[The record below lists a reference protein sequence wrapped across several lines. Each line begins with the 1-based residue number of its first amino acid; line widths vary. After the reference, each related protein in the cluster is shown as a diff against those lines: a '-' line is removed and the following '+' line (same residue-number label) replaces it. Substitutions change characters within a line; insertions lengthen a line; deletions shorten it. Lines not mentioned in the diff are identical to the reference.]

1 MPELV
6 RSAVLTNYAEIAR
19 SVGLDP
25 YQMVRSV
32 GLSQACLV
40 ERDLKIP
47 TTAVR
52 RLLEDSAALSGVENF
67 GLRMAETRRLSI
79 LGQLGLVARD
89 APTVRHLLD
98 VIAQYMRVHNESLLL
113 RIEESGGL
121 ATIRQD
127 LVVNERGAMHQSVEL
142 SLGAVMRVLRIFLG
156 DQWWPR
162 RVCFVHQSPVDL
174 SLHRRLFGPALEFG
188 CEFDG
193 IVCKSSELDT
203 PIASS
208 DPVMAAY
215 ARRQL
220 ETAIGLDPKS
230 IEKEVRQLVLIL
242 LPAGRCSVEN
252 VARHLGVDRRTVHR
266 HLEREGLTFSALV
279 NQARLDLSERY
290 LAHPTRT
297 MAEIADLL
305 GGAASAASAV
315 ITPGRKL
322 STTTSARRARA
333 SSAARP
339 PARFRSSATLR
350 LLRLTARKNADT
362 VPGALPRSRA

>member
-1 MPELV
+1 MNYFGPGATLIDIAGHGFSISGHPPQNPVTNLV

-40 ERDLKIP
+40 ERDRKIP
-47 TTAVR
+47 ATAVR

-89 APTVRHLLD
+89 APTVRHLMD
-98 VIAQYMRVHNESLLL
+98 IIAQHMRVHNESLLL
-113 RIEESGGL
+113 RIEEAGGV

-127 LVVNERGAMHQSVEL
+127 LVVSERGAMHQSVEL
-142 SLGAVMRVLRIFLG
+142 SLGAMMRVLRIFLG
-156 DQWWPR
+156 DDWWPR

-193 IVCKSSELDT
+193 IVCKSSDLDT

-208 DPVMAAY
+208 DPVMAGY
-215 ARRQL
+215 ARRLL
-220 ETAIGLDPKS
+220 EDTVSLNPHS
-230 IEKEVRQLVLIL
+230 IDKEVRQLVLIL
-242 LPAGRCSVEN
+242 LPTGRCSVEN

-266 HLEREGLTFSALV
+266 RLERDGITFSALV

-305 GGAASAASAV
+305 GFSG
-315 ITPGRKL
+315 P
-322 STTTSARRARA
+322 STLARWHQAQFGI
-333 SSAARP
+333 P
-339 PARFRSSATLR
+339 ATLR
-350 LLRLTARKNADT
+350 RKALLAQASGRPAKA
-362 VPGALPRSRA
+362 

>member
-1 MPELV
+1 MPDLV

-25 YQMVRSV
+25 YHMVQTV

-47 TTAVR
+47 ATAVR

-79 LGQLGLVARD
+79 LGQLGMVARD
-89 APTVRHLLD
+89 APTVRHLMD

-127 LVVNERGAMHQSVEL
+127 LLLGDERGSMHQSVEL

-156 DQWWPR
+156 DDWWPR

-193 IVCKSSELDT
+193 IVCKSSDLDT

-220 ETAIGLDPKS
+220 ESAVGLDPTS

-242 LPAGRCSVEN
+242 LPAGRCSVDN

-266 HLEREGLTFSALV
+266 KLERAALTFSELV

-305 GGAASAASAV
+305 GFSGPSSLARWHQAQFGVPATVRRKALLAKAAGR
-315 ITPGRKL
+315 PGK
-322 STTTSARRARA
+322 A
-333 SSAARP
+333 
-339 PARFRSSATLR
+339 
-350 LLRLTARKNADT
+350 
-362 VPGALPRSRA
+362 

>member
-1 MPELV
+1 MRGIALAFRDTPVKTLMSDLV
-6 RSAVLTNYAEIAR
+6 RSAVLSNYAEIAR

-25 YQMVRSV
+25 YHMLQTV

-40 ERDLKIP
+40 ERELKIP

-79 LGQLGLVARD
+79 LGQLGMVARD
-89 APTVRHLLD
+89 APTLRHVLD
-98 VIAQYMRVHNESLLL
+98 ILIQHMRLHNESLMLH
-113 RIEESGGL
+113 IEESGGL
-121 ATIRQD
+121 AAIRQD
-127 LVVNERGAMHQSVEL
+127 FLVKERGAMRQSVEL
-142 SLGAVMRVLRIFLG
+142 SLGALMRILSIFLA
-156 DQWWPR
+156 DEWSPR

-174 SLHRRLFGPALEFG
+174 SLHRRMFGAAVEFG

-193 IVCKSSELDT
+193 IICKSSDLDI

-208 DPVMAAY
+208 DPVMAGY

-220 ETAIGLDPKS
+220 ENTVSLDPKS

-242 LPAGRCSVEN
+242 LPTGRCSVEN
-252 VARHLGVDRRTVHR
+252 VARHLNVDRRTVHR
-266 HLEREGLTFSALV
+266 QLERDGLTFSGLV

-290 LAHPTRT
+290 LAHSART

-305 GGAASAASAV
+305 GFSGPSVLSRWHQAQFGIPASV
-315 ITPGRKL
+315 RRKAL
-322 STTTSARRARA
+322 MAQATSRLAR
-333 SSAARP
+333 
-339 PARFRSSATLR
+339 
-350 LLRLTARKNADT
+350 
-362 VPGALPRSRA
+362 G

>member
-40 ERDLKIP
+40 ERDLRIP
-47 TTAVR
+47 ATAVR
-52 RLLEDSAALSGVENF
+52 RLLEDSAAVSGVENF

-89 APTVRHLLD
+89 APTVRHLMD
-98 VIAQYMRVHNESLLL
+98 VIAQFMRVHNESLLL

-127 LVVNERGAMHQSVEL
+127 LISSDRGPMHQSVEL

-156 DQWWPR
+156 DEWWPR

-193 IVCKSSELDT
+193 IICRSADLDT

-208 DPVMAAY
+208 DPVMAGY
-215 ARRQL
+215 ARRLL
-220 ETAIGLDPKS
+220 ESAIGLDPHS
-230 IEKEVRQLVLIL
+230 IDKEVRQLVLIL
-242 LPAGRCSVEN
+242 LPTGRCTVDN

-266 HLEREGLTFSALV
+266 RLERDGVTFSALV
-279 NQARLDLSERY
+279 NQARVDLSERY

-305 GGAASAASAV
+305 GFSGASALARWHQAQFGMPATVRRKALLAQAAPRAPRAGGAA
-315 ITPGRKL
+315 P
-322 STTTSARRARA
+322 
-333 SSAARP
+333 
-339 PARFRSSATLR
+339 
-350 LLRLTARKNADT
+350 
-362 VPGALPRSRA
+362 

>member
-1 MPELV
+1 MAELV

-47 TTAVR
+47 ATAVR

-89 APTVRHLLD
+89 APSVRHLMD
-98 VIAQYMRVHNESLLL
+98 IIAQYMRVHNESLLL

-142 SLGAVMRVLRIFLG
+142 ALGAVMRVLRIFLG
-156 DQWWPR
+156 DDWWPR

-193 IVCKSSELDT
+193 IVCKSSDLDT
-203 PIASS
+203 AIASS
-208 DPVMAAY
+208 DPVMAGY
-215 ARRQL
+215 ARRLL
-220 ETAIGLDPKS
+220 EDAAGLDPRA
-230 IEKEVRQLVLIL
+230 IDKEVRQLVLIL
-242 LPAGRCSVEN
+242 LPTGRCTVDN

-266 HLEREGLTFSALV
+266 HLEREGLTFTHLV

-305 GGAASAASAV
+305 GFSGPSALARWHQAQFGVPATARRKALLAQAGPRTPRAGTAAS
-315 ITPGRKL
+315 
-322 STTTSARRARA
+322 
-333 SSAARP
+333 
-339 PARFRSSATLR
+339 
-350 LLRLTARKNADT
+350 
-362 VPGALPRSRA
+362 